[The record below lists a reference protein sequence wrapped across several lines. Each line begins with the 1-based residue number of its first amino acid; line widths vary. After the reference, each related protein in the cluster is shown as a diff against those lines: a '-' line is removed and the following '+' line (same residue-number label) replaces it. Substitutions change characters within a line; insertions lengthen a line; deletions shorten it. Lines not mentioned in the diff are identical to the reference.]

1 MFCYNLNFQQME
13 KVLNCDDPFE
23 KEQRIVTLIDSYTGI
38 FQGGRKCV
46 FIKFR
51 SFLIL
56 YSD

>member
-1 MFCYNLNFQQME
+1 ME

-38 FQGGRKCV
+38 FQCV

-51 SFLIL
+51 SSLIL